1 MGRFHLNHLKLR
13 DKLIFMYFL
22 CVFIP
27 IVLTNIFFYNVSTNN
42 IINQK
47 THDADIALEQLQR
60 ELRAV
65 IDEAAGIS
73 YLYYIDPV
81 LNDHLNHHYASQA
94 EYIEALNEKMRGMF
108 NKSEQAYHTTNS
120 TIIYTDNKT
129 MLASGNILP
138 LTESVVAEPWY
149 QDFIQTNVS
158 YPYLYVND
166 SQISMIQRMNN
177 TVTSVN
183 SIVKIDLNM
192 ATVRQLFANSGFEGN
207 IYFVH
212 PNQTVHFANDKEMDW
227 SSGTLPITKV
237 EKPEKPIEFNKLYAN
252 NNYLN
257 GWALHGVMD
266 EKNVLHEVRKS
277 GSFIFYLAALNFLL
291 PTIII
296 VVISRSIHHR
306 LVRILIYMKKVKHQQ
321 FEPIPYEDSRDEIGQ
336 LTSEFNRMTARID
349 NLINDVYMADI
360 QKKDLEIRQRQAQ
373 LHALHSQINPHFLFN
388 ALETIRMRSLMKGE
402 GETARTINYMA
413 KIFRKSISWKRSW
426 VTIREEIELIE
437 CFLEIQKYRFG
448 DKLQYQLTVEDA
460 VYDQMIPKMTF
471 LPFVENASIHGVE
484 GSPAIG
490 LIALHIGLSGN
501 RLVFR
506 LSDNGMGMTESK
518 LDELLHYL
526 KDDDTIGDNV
536 GMKNVYTR
544 LKLCYPDAFEF
555 DIQSEHGK
563 GTTVELRLPKDGK
576 TGEDMQ

>member
-13 DKLIFMYFL
+13 DKLMLMYFL

-27 IVLTNIFFYNVSTNN
+27 IVLTNILFYNVTTNN
-42 IINQK
+42 IKNQK
-47 THDADIALEQLQR
+47 THDADTALEQLQR
-60 ELRAV
+60 EFRSV

-81 LNDHLNHHYASQA
+81 LNDHLNHHYESQT
-94 EYIEALNEKMRGMF
+94 EYIEALNDNMRGMF
-108 NKSEQAYHTTNS
+108 NKSEQAYKTMSS

-129 MLASGNILP
+129 MLSSGNILP
-138 LTESVVAEPWY
+138 LTESVAAAPWY
-149 QDFIQTNVS
+149 REFMKTNVS
-158 YPYLYVND
+158 YPYLYVNGN
-166 SQISMIQRMNN
+166 QISLIQRMNN
-177 TVTSVN
+177 TVTAVN
-183 SIVKIDLNM
+183 SIIKIDLNM
-192 ATVRQLFANSGFEGN
+192 ATVSQLFANSGFEGK

-212 PNQTVHFANDKEMDW
+212 PNATVHYANDNEIDW
-227 SSGTLPITKV
+227 RSGTLPITEV
-237 EKPEKPIEFNKLYAN
+237 GKPKKPIEFNKLYTN

-257 GWALHGVMD
+257 GWALHGVID
-266 EKNVLHEVRKS
+266 EKDILREVRKS
-277 GSFIFYLAALNFLL
+277 GSFILYLAVLNFLL
-291 PTIII
+291 PTLII
-296 VVISRSIHHR
+296 VVISRSIHDR
-306 LVRILIYMKKVKHQQ
+306 LVRILKYMKKVKNQQ
-321 FEPIPYEDSRDEIGQ
+321 FEPIPFEDSRDEIGQ
-336 LTSEFNRMTARID
+336 LTGEFNRMTARID
-349 NLINDVYMADI
+349 NLITDVYMADI

-402 GETARTINYMA
+402 GETARTIHYMA

-460 VYDQMIPKMTF
+460 VYDQLIPKMTF

-484 GSPAIG
+484 GSPGIG
-490 LIALHIGLSGN
+490 LITLHIGLSGN

-506 LSDNGMGMTESK
+506 LSDNGMGMSESK

-526 KDDDTIGDNV
+526 QNDDTIGDNV
-536 GMKNVYTR
+536 GMKNVYSR

-555 DIQSEHGK
+555 DIQSEEGK
-563 GTTVELRLPKDGK
+563 GTTVELRLPKDEKNGS
-576 TGEDMQ
+576 GVQ